1 MITRLTGAI
10 DGGDDVDEDDDE
22 ADIMIWLTSNDPN
35 TCGNTVRYSSYSK
48 KDNSH
53 ATSSD
58 SLWMENTNSL
68 SSRR

>member
-1 MITRLTGAI
+1 MTQLTGAV

-53 ATSSD
+53 ATSVG
-58 SLWMENTNSL
+58 
-68 SSRR
+68 